1 MRLMFLLILVLPT
14 LIVASGGGHADVSMG
29 NSDFFYRV
37 FNFAIFAGLMY
48 YLLANP
54 IQNFFIGRKKG
65 IESQLVEIE
74 KRLEDT
80 KKAREEALVKVEE
93 SKAKAKEI
101 VETAHKEAELISK
114 KIEEMNRYELELM
127 SKNYNERCE
136 TQMRKMS
143 REVIDDVLSTSLQS
157 SDIELS
163 NDRVVNLLTKKV
175 A

>member
-1 MRLMFLLILVLPT
+1 MRLLFVLVLVLPT
-14 LIVASGGGHADVSMG
+14 LIFASGGHGDVSMG

-37 FNFAIFAGLMY
+37 FNFAIFVGLMY

-54 IQNFFIGRKKG
+54 IKNFFVGRKNS

-74 KRLEDT
+74 KRLEET
-80 KKAREEALVKVEE
+80 KKAKDEALVKIEE

-114 KIEEMNRYELELM
+114 KMADMNKYELELM
-127 SKNYNERCE
+127 DKNHNERCKSE
-136 TQMRKMS
+136 TRKMG
-143 REVIDDVLSTSLQS
+143 RDVVDEILNASLHS

-163 NDRVVNLLTKKV
+163 SDKVVDIVSKKV